1 MTTKFVFEV
10 CEDSIKERSFD
21 LDFFKFYVM
30 EQTKD
35 AYKFVSRI
43 YKKDEKTFIVEAD
56 CFEKLY
62 HFWLYET
69 IKNGIKSGSGYF
81 WILVDID

>member
-10 CEDSIKERSFD
+10 DEDRIKERSFD
-21 LDFFKFYVM
+21 LDFFKFCVM
-30 EQTKD
+30 DQAKD

-56 CFEKLY
+56 CFAKMY

-69 IKNGIKSGSGYF
+69 IKKGIKTWSGYF